1 MPIGIGLDA
10 GEAIPVEGG
19 YRGEALNLAAR
30 LCSLARPGEIVA
42 SAGVVHL
49 ARSIDGI
56 AYEEMGSTE
65 LKGIGRATEAIRIVS
80 AAPSRPAVTPRIA
93 LSELPP
99 ELDEQTGQI
108 RGRERELWWLRG
120 SWRLAQ
126 HGNGRV
132 LFLRGPEGSG
142 KTRLAAELA
151 RTVAAQGADIWY
163 VGFRGDGSAA
173 DEVLA
178 DVARAA
184 GPSLVVLDDLDAG
197 DDAGVAVLERV
208 SELAAARPI
217 LVLVTYREDLA
228 GPRLTAAA
236 ARLDPNG
243 DARRTLEPLGTEDIA
258 AIAAPYAGEDVAR
271 LPLAAIV
278 EASGGRPGMVHEL
291 ASEWASNEASRRLGA
306 IAGRTASGRRDLQ
319 AMEAELASNIIDLQ
333 RVRERSR
340 QARSPSASRLATQAA
355 GICPF
360 KGLAPFETG
369 DAGFYFG
376 RERLVAELVARLVGG
391 TFLAIVGPSGSG
403 KSSAMRAGL
412 LPALTSGVLPGSG
425 TWTQRLMRPGDHPVA
440 SLRRA
445 LGGRQCRDWAGRTRR
460 A

>member
-1 MPIGIGLDA
+1 MADSLPIGIGLDA

-80 AAPSRPAVTPRIA
+80 AAPSTPAVTPRIA

-163 VGFRGDGSAA
+163 AGFRGDGPAA
-173 DEVLA
+173 E
-178 DVARAA
+178 
-184 GPSLVVLDDLDAG
+184 
-197 DDAGVAVLERV
+197 
-208 SELAAARPI
+208 
-217 LVLVTYREDLA
+217 
-228 GPRLTAAA
+228 
-236 ARLDPNG
+236 
-243 DARRTLEPLGTEDIA
+243 
-258 AIAAPYAGEDVAR
+258 
-271 LPLAAIV
+271 
-278 EASGGRPGMVHEL
+278 
-291 ASEWASNEASRRLGA
+291 
-306 IAGRTASGRRDLQ
+306 
-319 AMEAELASNIIDLQ
+319 
-333 RVRERSR
+333 
-340 QARSPSASRLATQAA
+340 
-355 GICPF
+355 
-360 KGLAPFETG
+360 
-369 DAGFYFG
+369 
-376 RERLVAELVARLVGG
+376 
-391 TFLAIVGPSGSG
+391 
-403 KSSAMRAGL
+403 
-412 LPALTSGVLPGSG
+412 
-425 TWTQRLMRPGDHPVA
+425 
-440 SLRRA
+440 
-445 LGGRQCRDWAGRTRR
+445 
-460 A
+460 